1 MARRRRRRRSL
12 RGLGASR
19 RCAGLKRN
27 GRLRKGYKWK
37 RGGSCPVKV
46 R

>member
-1 MARRRRRRRSL
+1 MAKRRKKS
-12 RGLGASR
+12 GGH
-19 RCAGLKRN
+19 CAGRTSK
-27 GRLRKGYKWK
+27 GRIKKGYKLNK